1 MIKRW
6 YKEFKNWFETPT
18 HLDDSWVAKVEQ
30 ELQYEAEEYARNW
43 CNEQEAKR
51 ISTEAKKLLTNIYSD
66 KS

>member
-6 YKEFKNWFETPT
+6 YEEFKNWFETPT
-18 HLDDSWVAKVEQ
+18 HLDDAWVAKVEQ

-43 CNEQEAKR
+43 QNEQEAKR
-51 ISTEAKKLLTNIYSD
+51 ISIEAKKLLTNIYGD